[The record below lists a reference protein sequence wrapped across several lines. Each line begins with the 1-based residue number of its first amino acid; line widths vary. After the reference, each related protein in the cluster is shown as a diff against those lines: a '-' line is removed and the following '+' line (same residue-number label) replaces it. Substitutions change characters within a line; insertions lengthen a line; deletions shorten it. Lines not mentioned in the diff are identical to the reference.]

1 MAVLIA
7 LLTVIATALGGVIA
21 LKSHQRLHL
30 VLGLSAGLLLG
41 LVAFD
46 LIPAVFELNTTTVGH
61 VPLVMVVFVIGFLL
75 LHVLERVSGAHEPI
89 DSNLHHAEAHSHAHS
104 ATGVI
109 GASAMVGHVF
119 LDGVAVG
126 LAFSLNTATG
136 IAVSIAVIAHA
147 FSDGLNTVSMLI
159 HHGKWESRA
168 KWLLTLDG
176 TARTAGAALGSY
188 VAVSEPFLALYLAM
202 FAGFLVY
209 LSTSHILPEAHS
221 RHSSRATLFATIFG
235 VVLMLGIVAITHG
248 AE

>member
-1 MAVLIA
+1 MAILIA
-7 LLTVIATALGGVIA
+7 FLTVFATALGGMIA

-46 LIPAVFELNTTTVGH
+46 LIPEVFELNTATVGH
-61 VPLVMVVFVIGFLL
+61 VPLVMVVFVFGFLL
-75 LHVLERVSGAHEPI
+75 LHVLEQLSGAHEPL
-89 DSNLHHAEAHSHAHS
+89 DSDLHHEDAHSHTHS
-104 ATGVI
+104 TTGVI
-109 GASAMVGHVF
+109 GAAAMVGHVF

-126 LAFSLNTATG
+126 LAFTLNTATG
-136 IAVSIAVIAHA
+136 IAVSVAVIAHA

-168 KWLLTLDG
+168 KWLLMLDG
-176 TARTAGAALGSY
+176 TARTVGAAIGSF
-188 VAVSEPFLALYLAM
+188 VAFSEPFLALYLAM

-221 RHSSRATLFATIFG
+221 RHSSRATLFATVAG
-235 VVLMLGIVAITHG
+235 VIIMFGIVTFTKAL
-248 AE
+248 E